1 VPGLFAVPYD
11 RPEDVVFGSTV
22 SGRYPEIP
30 GIETMIG
37 LLINTL
43 PTRVRL
49 RSGDSFGELV
59 RRVNQ
64 EQSRLFPHQYL
75 GLLELQKLTGLKEL
89 FDTLVVFEN
98 FPVDLEAE
106 KQPSGVRL
114 MDLNVEGTAHYPL
127 IAIVSPGRQLRV
139 SFDYHPNHLQ
149 RQCGGAAERSLCAP
163 AYCVCNRSRAT
174 RRRN

>member
-1 VPGLFAVPYD
+1 LASWSPREPG
-11 RPEDVVFGSTV
+11 TV
-22 SGRYPEIP
+22 AAI
-30 GIETMIG
+30 
-37 LLINTL
+37 
-43 PTRVRL
+43 
-49 RSGDSFGELV
+49 
-59 RRVNQ
+59 
-64 EQSRLFPHQYL
+64 PHQYL

-139 SFDYHPNHLQ
+139 SFDYHPNHFSANVVERLSGAFVRLLTAYATDPEQ
-149 RQCGGAAERSLCAP
+149 PVGGINLLESHIGEQLPTVIRNLSAESDFRRK
-163 AYCVCNRSRAT
+163 YRA
-174 RRRN
+174 RLPNAGVDSC